1 MVGSFGKHTILR
13 GGKMTRR
20 QLEQIAYTSRELR
33 MWEREL
39 ERLRA
44 RYPISSLLPRNGSG
58 SGISDPTACNAEQ
71 IISLEGKVQGLRD
84 KLQRE
89 RDEAVQFIMTIP
101 DSVSRRSDRGYS
113 RV

>member
-1 MVGSFGKHTILR
+1 
-13 GGKMTRR
+13 
-20 QLEQIAYTSRELR
+20 